1 MYTAAATQ
9 ADHPRPSHT
18 HPPPPAILPDPTHK
32 RTPGQPAWQQ
42 RGRFR
47 DDGRVRAWLNN
58 VTQRILL
65 VGGPRVAADAAA
77 GRLSAALG
85 GECAHLCRSLAMP
98 LPRSWTLDDVGVVL
112 VRQPQSAPHA
122 WGDPFRQRRRNPTE
136 ARYEQGQQVQRI
148 PTLVSGGNRDV
159 WQRGGGGRT
168 NRPLCSGLVR
178 CIASAAGSTTSGVD
192 GAGHRRAAS
201 GTIGP
206 TRPLNSSAPREVWG
220 APAAHATIP
229 ALTAAVIEDRI
240 DRACSHTH
248 GESHHPPISIPVPL
262 HLHVYV
268 PPPPTHLP
276 PPAPP

>member
-1 MYTAAATQ
+1 MCDIVEPGPYSAIISEAAAL
-9 ADHPRPSHT
+9 
-18 HPPPPAILPDPTHK
+18 LPGWL
-32 RTPGQPAWQQ
+32 PGRALVC
-42 RGRFR
+42 
-47 DDGRVRAWLNN
+47 RVREDCW
-58 VTQRILL
+58 RRW
-65 VGGPRVAADAAA
+65 VGVARP
-77 GRLSAALG
+77 GVVRL
-85 GECAHLCRSLAMP
+85 P

-262 HLHVYV
+262 HLHV
-268 PPPPTHLP
+268 
-276 PPAPP
+276 